1 MAYEE
6 VIILISFGW
15 FISVTV
21 MFLMYVR
28 MRQMSEELQTLKYT
42 VEISEEEMT
51 GLETTISDFK
61 RSEI

>member
-6 VIILISFGW
+6 VIILVSFGW

-28 MRQMSEELQTLKYT
+28 MRQMSEELRALKYT

-61 RSEI
+61 KSDI